1 MFVAL
6 CFGAER
12 GWPHD
17 RSRERMSQHSKL
29 IGYLAFATVIAAFV
43 AWSKYAAISGSVF
56 STVLIGSAGF
66 FVAFRM
72 YTGVWPGND
81 VTR

>member
-17 RSRERMSQHSKL
+17 RSRERMNQHSKL
-29 IGYLAFATVIAAFV
+29 IGYLTFAIVIAAFV
-43 AWSKYAAISGSVF
+43 AWAKYAAISDSVF
-56 STVLIGSAGF
+56 WIVLIGSAGF
-66 FVAFRM
+66 LVAFRM

-81 VTR
+81 ATP